1 MDEKVGSLED
11 FSLLMEGIDYV
22 HGENCYGELALQL
35 GMQSDKYNPEKLAMF
50 FIGLNN
56 LTDKTKEVVKICL
69 DCPLELEKFILN
81 KSEQQRYTT
90 EYDLRE
96 YLRFKGWSYANIC
109 RSFREIRV
117 FLDDM

>member
-69 DCPLELEKFILN
+69 DCPLELEKFVL
-81 KSEQQRYTT
+81 S
-90 EYDLRE
+90 RE
-96 YLRFKGWSYANIC
+96 CRHYITCKNLKNYLRFLGWRNQDIY
-109 RSFREIRV
+109 RSFNEIES
-117 FLDDM
+117 FLNSF